1 MMRLDGMGRL
11 GIGLAVAGLA
21 CAVAGRAQVGSGGA
35 EYFEFGT
42 VVGIEQRSVEV
53 QAFDPATRRTV
64 RHTFALTRETRADLA
79 HVGDQVEVIYAPVG
93 GDLELRRL
101 LVFYAGLPM
110 AGPPV
115 SERAAEGGLH
125 AASPV
130 VASAA
135 PAPIVRSA
143 PVAVAP
149 ATKTALAKVP
159 PAKLSRAEA
168 KARAKAAAAPVYLAS
183 SGVAAGSKSGVAP
196 VNLGKS
202 TSARTASVVA
212 VPLEA
217 VPVAKPA
224 KIVTLGS
231 LTSEAPSAECNRSD
245 ADWPSRPLRI
255 AVLDFRYPTDRE
267 EAHDAGL
274 PGGGAG
280 TAVADLV
287 FQRLS
292 QQPEFAVERGDRRRL
307 DRTDIA
313 GAARLGRQLGVDAVL
328 AGTFQPVEDPAA
340 AARAAAGEDPGP
352 QEYQLRAGVV
362 DTCTG
367 QLLLKLSSATCAD
380 GSACAATGAVSNKE
394 AAHPEA
400 YAAALRAP
408 IDTLLYPLEHNG
420 GMVVRGASGVAGVV
434 TEIGGDAVV
443 VRLEAGAKV
452 TPGEQLAVHASRLAK
467 NPSTY
472 TLNEL
477 QDQEIGRV
485 SVRSVQGVVARGTFV
500 GDVRPKVGDA
510 AEVVEDR

>member
-1 MMRLDGMGRL
+1 MRLDWIGKRRVGA
-11 GIGLAVAGLA
+11 GLAVAGLA
-21 CAVAGRAQVGSGGA
+21 CAAAGWAQEGA

-42 VVGIEQRSVEV
+42 VVGLDQRSVEV
-53 QAFDPATRRTV
+53 QAIDPSTRRMV
-64 RHTFALTRETRADLA
+64 RHRFALTRETRADLA
-79 HVGDQVEVIYAPVG
+79 HVGDQVEAIYAPVG
-93 GDLELRRL
+93 GELELRRL

-110 AGPPV
+110 AGPPM
-115 SERAAEGGLH
+115 SERAGTSG
-125 AASPV
+125 S
-130 VASAA
+130 ASAPSTA
-135 PAPIVRSA
+135 PEVAAAVPAPIVRSA
-143 PVAVAP
+143 PAAKAAP
-149 ATKTALAKVP
+149 AKMSK
-159 PAKLSRAEA
+159 AEA
-168 KARAKAAAAPVYLAS
+168 KAKAKAAAAPVYLAS
-183 SGVAAGSKSGVAP
+183 SGVGSASAAGTKGGVAA
-196 VNLGKS
+196 VSLGS
-202 TSARTASVVA
+202 SAGAKAANVVP
-212 VPLEA
+212 VPLGA
-217 VPVAKPA
+217 APVAKPV
-224 KIVTLGS
+224 KIVPVTGS
-231 LTSEAPSAECNRSD
+231 LTGEPPAAECNRSD

-287 FQRLS
+287 FQRLA

-340 AARAAAGEDPGP
+340 EARAAAGEDPGP

-380 GSACAATGAVSNKE
+380 GAACAATGTVSNKE

-420 GMVVRGASGVAGVV
+420 GRAARGASGTAGVV
-434 TEIGGDAVV
+434 TEIGGDGVV
-443 VRLEAGAKV
+443 VRLEAGTKV

-477 QDQEIGRV
+477 QDEEIGRV

-500 GDVRPKVGDA
+500 GDVPPKIGDA
-510 AEVVEDR
+510 AKVVEAP